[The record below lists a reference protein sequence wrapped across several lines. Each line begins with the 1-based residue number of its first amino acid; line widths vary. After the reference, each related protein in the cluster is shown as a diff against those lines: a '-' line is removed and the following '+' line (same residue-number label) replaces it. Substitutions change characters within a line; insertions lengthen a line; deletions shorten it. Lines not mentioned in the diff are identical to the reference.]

1 METPLVT
8 AGIACLIAAIIGG
21 GLKAFGIEIPVLESG
36 RRQVA
41 LGALGAVLLAAG
53 LNGDRLSRSTEPVPS
68 EQPLSTPSVPAPQ
81 SSTQPS
87 APPSIATAEC
97 SPAWFARPAPARVV
111 IIESGTADAEVL
123 TPDQP
128 KDDAFIVVVT
138 ENGRPVGAVAVNL
151 IVSNS
156 LFKIAQVADA
166 DCQLVET
173 FRNES
178 RGGDR
183 RVLQNWDSVELTF
196 GAAKYSLRLGY
207 DSGTVGARLV
217 RL

>member
-1 METPLVT
+1 METPFIT
-8 AGIACLIAAIIGG
+8 AGIACLVAAIVGG

-36 RRQVA
+36 RRQAA
-41 LGALGAVLLAAG
+41 LGALGAVLLAVG
-53 LNGDRLSRSTEPVPS
+53 ISVDGLSRSTAPS
-68 EQPLSTPSVPAPQ
+68 EQPLATQSSPASQPSTP
-81 SSTQPS
+81 PS
-87 APPSIATAEC
+87 APPSTATVEC

-111 IIESGTADAEVL
+111 IIESGTAAAEVL
-123 TPDQP
+123 TPDQS
-128 KDDAFIVVVT
+128 KDDPFVVVVT

-156 LFKIAQVADA
+156 LFKVAEVADA
-166 DCQLVET
+166 DCRRLET

-183 RVLQNWDSVELTF
+183 RVLQNWDTVEVTI
-196 GAAKYSLRLGY
+196 GAAKYGLRLGY
-207 DSGTVGARLV
+207 DSGTVSASLV

>member
-1 METPLVT
+1 METPFIT
-8 AGIACLIAAIIGG
+8 AGIACLVAAIIGG

-41 LGALGAVLLAAG
+41 LGALGAVLLAVG
-53 LNGDRLSRSTEPVPS
+53 LSGDRFSRSTEPAPS
-68 EQPLSTPSVPAPQ
+68 EQPLSTQSASAPQ
-81 SSTQPS
+81 PPT
-87 APPSIATAEC
+87 APPSIATATC

-123 TPDQP
+123 PPDQP
-128 KDDAFIVVVT
+128 KDEPFIIVVT

-151 IVSNS
+151 FISNS

-166 DCQLVET
+166 ECRRVET

-183 RVLQNWDSVELTF
+183 YVLQNWDSVELTF
-196 GAAKYSLRLGY
+196 GALKYSLRLGY

>member
-1 METPLVT
+1 METPFIT
-8 AGIACLIAAIIGG
+8 AGIACLVAAIIGG
-21 GLKAFGIEIPVLESG
+21 GLKAFSIEIHVLESG

-41 LGALGAVLLAAG
+41 LGALGAVLLAIG
-53 LNGDRLSRSTEPVPS
+53 LSVDGLSPSTEQARS
-68 EQPLSTPSVPAPQ
+68 EQPLSTQSTPAP
-81 SSTQPS
+81 QPS

-123 TPDQP
+123 PPDQP
-128 KDDAFIVVVT
+128 KDDPFIVVVT
-138 ENGRPVGAVAVNL
+138 EGGRPVGAVAVTL
-151 IVSNS
+151 FVSNS

-166 DCQLVET
+166 DCRRLET

-183 RVLQNWDSVELTF
+183 HVLQNWDSVELTF